1 MVNLNGQV
9 EKGFQG
15 YHNITVNQGNN
26 PRPIF
31 IGAGAASQSGKG
43 AMPAGS
49 NMNLSG
55 FNNPN
60 NLSSLPSKLNST
72 IGSSKIHNRRVCSK
86 DDDDPPPPIS

>member
-1 MVNLNGQV
+1 MNLNGQV
-9 EKGFQG
+9 EKGFTG

-26 PRPIF
+26 PRPVF
-31 IGAGAASQSGKG
+31 IGAGAVSQSGKG
-43 AMPAGS
+43 PIPAGT

-72 IGSSKIHNRRVCSK
+72 IGSSKIHNRRMCSK